1 MMRNEAF
8 LQFQPF
14 WWKKRIIDK
23 IFSFLF
29 FSAITGPIG
38 LKIFVVPP
46 WGVYNGATSEMAQTS
61 KNPYFWSFWLQIRV

>member
-46 WGVYNGATSEMAQTS
+46 WGVYNG
-61 KNPYFWSFWLQIRV
+61 I